1 MIEGIKILRKIYKQP
16 KFQDLWDAE
25 IIPGEQVR
33 TDAEIIDA
41 IRKGGGTVYHPVGT
55 CKMGI
60 DAAAVVGPDLLVH
73 GVTGL
78 RVVDASIMPL
88 ITSANTNAPTL
99 MIAEKAAEMILASGN

>member
-1 MIEGIKILRKIYKQP
+1 MP
-16 KFQDLWDAE
+16 KLYLAQ
-25 IIPGEQVR
+25 QVK
-33 TDAEIIDA
+33 TDADIIDA

-73 GVTGL
+73 GVAGL

-99 MIAEKAAEMILASGN
+99 MIAEKAAEMILASGR